1 MNQEEIAAIEEKNEV
16 NSPVTNTIA
25 DAKEDGVVIA
35 WWWWLIVVIVAAIIT
50 KVSYEI
56 NKKSKENKANK

>member
-16 NSPVTNTIA
+16 KSPVTNTIA

-35 WWWWLIVVIVAAIIT
+35 WWWWLIVVIV
-50 KVSYEI
+50 EI
-56 NKKSKENKANK
+56 SNLT